1 MEAKVGQ
8 SHNFLR
14 FEFMSKV
21 HEAWNLAIFAH
32 FPERNRTKEVS
43 SRFCLS
49 PYKSEIRDEGKN
61 TSENDGQQGT
71 E

>member
-1 MEAKVGQ
+1 
-8 SHNFLR
+8 
-14 FEFMSKV
+14 MSKV